1 MIRQTHTPTYKSSLT
16 MTPSA
21 PSNNSSKNL
30 FEQKVSNFSDMAF
43 ARSQQTM
50 LEPKT
55 KSSTLVLQTPKKPP
69 LGPEGHREKALTIIF
84 KHFARKGIH

>member
-1 MIRQTHTPTYKSSLT
+1 
-16 MTPSA
+16 
-21 PSNNSSKNL
+21 
-30 FEQKVSNFSDMAF
+30 MAF
-43 ARSQQTM
+43 ARGQQTM

-55 KSSTLVLQTPKKPP
+55 KSSTLELQTPKKPP

>member
-1 MIRQTHTPTYKSSLT
+1 
-16 MTPSA
+16 
-21 PSNNSSKNL
+21 
-30 FEQKVSNFSDMAF
+30 MAF
-43 ARSQQTM
+43 VRGQQTM

-55 KSSTLVLQTPKKPP
+55 KSSTLELQTPKKPP